1 MKLKQWF
8 AKQCGKKKEAGGAVT
23 LEAALIMPLFLYCVV
38 NMLTLFDAV
47 RVQSTLYAALHQAG
61 RETGIYAFDVRFGA
75 EMAAGLAGADTGGA
89 GGAAQAGA
97 NVLSTAYAASRVR
110 NYMDAYGGNLSCVEG
125 GAGGIGY
132 LRSGLFSDG
141 DIIDLV
147 ADYKIRPLLRVFP
160 FTAIPSEVRY
170 YGHAWTGYQIPGTS
184 SETTQAQSPEET
196 VYMAKTGTVF
206 HRSASCT
213 YLNPSA
219 RTVAKDSLASLRNDS
234 GGKYYPCE
242 VCGGGSGG
250 SVVVTT
256 YGDRYHS
263 NPNCSAL
270 ARTVRAV
277 PVSEAAAYRPCSK
290 CGGSH

>member
-1 MKLKQWF
+1 MNVWKSIKQKYSGRRS
-8 AKQCGKKKEAGGAVT
+8 AYGAVT
-23 LEAALIMPLFLYCVV
+23 VEAALIMPLFLYCVV

-47 RVQSTLYAALHQAG
+47 RVQSALYAALHQAG
-61 RETGIYAFDVRFGA
+61 REIGIYAFDARFGT
-75 EMAAGLAGADTGGA
+75 EMAADVTGVN
-89 GGAAQAGA
+89 GGSGNTLLQTGT
-97 NVLSTAYAASRVR
+97 NVVSTAYASARVR
-110 NYMDAYGGNLSCVEG
+110 DYMEAYGGSLRCVEG
-125 GAGGIGY
+125 GIGGIGY

-141 DIIDLV
+141 DVIDLV

-170 YGHAWTGYQIPGTS
+170 YGHAWTGYQNSGT
-184 SETTQAQSPEET
+184 QGQPAAGKQEEQ
-196 VYMAKTGTVF
+196 VYIAKTGTVF
-206 HRSASCT
+206 HKSASCT

-219 RTVAKDSLASLRNDS
+219 RTVNRDAVHTLRNDS

-250 SVVVTT
+250 GVVITT
-256 YGDRYHS
+256 YGDRYHA

-270 ARTVRAV
+270 ARTFRAV
-277 PVSEAAAYRPCSK
+277 PVSEASAYRPCSK

>member
-1 MKLKQWF
+1 MRNMKT
-8 AKQCGKKKEAGGAVT
+8 ARGAVT
-23 LEAALIMPLFLYCVV
+23 VEAALIMPLFLYCVV

-61 RETGIYAFDVRFGA
+61 REIGIYAFDARFGA
-75 EMAAGLAGADTGGA
+75 EMAAGFAGTNTGSGS
-89 GGAAQAGA
+89 GTLQTGA
-97 NVLSTAYAASRVR
+97 NIVSTAYAASRVR
-110 NYMDAYGGNLSCVEG
+110 DYMETYGGSLRCVEG

-141 DIIDLV
+141 DVIDLV
-147 ADYKIRPLLRVFP
+147 ADYKIRPLLRVFS

-170 YGHAWTGYQIPGTS
+170 YGHAWTGYGIPGTQS
-184 SETTQAQSPEET
+184 QQTQGQTEAS
-196 VYMAKTGTVF
+196 VYIAKTGTVY
-206 HRSASCT
+206 HKNASCT

-219 RTVAKDSLASLRNDS
+219 RTVDRSAVSAMRNDS

-256 YGDRYHS
+256 YGDRYHA

-270 ARTVRAV
+270 ARTFKAV
-277 PVSEAAAYRPCSK
+277 PLSQAAGYRPCSK
-290 CGGSH
+290 CGGTH